1 MDAFDFAPD
10 DDEDEDDSQFKMPSM
25 PAMPKVQFR
34 PKFNIG
40 DLLWNL
46 GTLYFVGMTV
56 VLAGVFILILINPQ
70 VSFNP
75 WKPIALPPVA
85 TTLPGSDPTATT
97 VPIIVGGGE
106 EETPVVVDEPTA
118 TDVVPEDDTPT
129 DIPPSSG
136 MPYILQSG
144 SPIFLPSVIYQPD
157 LACNFLGIGGQA
169 FDFSGTPVVGYAVQ
183 VSGTLDGAA
192 VELLTFTGGAVA
204 YGLGGYEILIADSPA
219 ASSGT
224 MVVQL
229 FDLDFNPVS
238 DQIPFDTVN
247 DCEQNVTLL
256 NFIES

>member
-1 MDAFDFAPD
+1 MDGFDFAPD
-10 DDEDEDDSQFKMPSM
+10 EDEEDTEFKMPSM
-25 PAMPKVQFR
+25 PKMQFR

-46 GTLYFVGMTV
+46 GTVYFVGMTV

-85 TTLPGSDPTATT
+85 TTLPGIDPTATT
-97 VPIIVGGGE
+97 VPIVVGGGE
-106 EETPVVVDEPTA
+106 EETPVVEDEPTA
-118 TDVVPEDDTPT
+118 TDVVPDEDIPT

-136 MPYILQSG
+136 MPYTLQSG

-169 FDFSGTPVVGYAVQ
+169 FDSTGTPVVGYAVQ
-183 VSGTLDGAA
+183 VTGTLDGAE

-204 YGLGGYEILIADSPA
+204 YGLGGYEILIAGAPA
-219 ASSGT
+219 VSSGT
-224 MVVQL
+224 LMAQL

-238 DQIPFDTVN
+238 DQIPFDTK
-247 DCEQNVTLL
+247 DSCEENVTLV
-256 NFIES
+256 NFVEN